1 MNYKRV
7 YNNIIEK
14 RKNNPLDETE
24 YGELHHIIP
33 RSLGGTDE
41 SDNLIRLSAREHFIC
56 HALLAEMYEEGS
68 NEWYRMNHAF
78 MYMKCSS
85 INHGDNRYFNSRL
98 YELKRKDFSKV
109 MSELNGGE
117 NNPFFG
123 KTHTEEAKQQIR
135 NTFRLKNKDKLL
147 SIQRKQLER
156 ENEIVE
162 HTTDDGIYFNKY
174 RRNKI
179 KEIFDIDL
187 EINFQQN
194 VVRLKNL
201 LDNLY
206 NEEKLSTVE
215 IGKKYNKSDET
226 IRLYMK
232 LFDIKRRS
240 QSQSLINYCN
250 K

>member
-14 RKNNPLDETE
+14 RKLKPFDETE
-24 YGELHHIIP
+24 YGEWHHIIP

-41 SDNLIRLSAREHFIC
+41 SDNLVRLSAREHFIC
-56 HALLAEMYEEGS
+56 HALLAEMYEYKS
-68 NEWYRMNHAF
+68 FEWYKMNNAF
-78 MYMKCSS
+78 IMMICSS
-85 INHGDNRYFNSRL
+85 DNQTRYINSRL
-98 YELKRKDFSKV
+98 YELKKRDFSKV
-109 MSELNGGE
+109 MSQSQSGSGNSQY
-117 NNPFFG
+117 G
-123 KTHTEEAKQQIR
+123 KPRSEETKRKIR
-135 NTFRLKNKDKLL
+135 NTFRLKNADKLL

-187 EINFQQN
+187 EVNFQQN

-206 NEEKLSTVE
+206 NEKKLSTVE

-240 QSQSLINYCN
+240 QSQSLINYCS